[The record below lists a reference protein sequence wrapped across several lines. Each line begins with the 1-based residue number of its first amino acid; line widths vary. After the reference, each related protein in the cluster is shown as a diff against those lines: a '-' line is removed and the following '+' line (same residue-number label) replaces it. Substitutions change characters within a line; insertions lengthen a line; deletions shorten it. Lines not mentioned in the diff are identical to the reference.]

1 MLFDNRLWPD
11 YVLAHN
17 NLATLLEDREEA
29 LHHLRMAL
37 NIDPWH
43 PNSLYNM
50 AVLHRYDMILS
61 YIVAVRIVE
70 FSNGGTKLER
80 FLSKNQ
86 VTKRKLLSF
95 ENWVNGEVSKSDKI
109 FLIFF
114 H

>member
-1 MLFDNRLWPD
+1 MYDPVIIMLFDNRLWPE

-50 AVLHRYDMILS
+50 AVLHRYEMILFVD
-61 YIVAVRIVE
+61 Y
-70 FSNGGTKLER
+70 
-80 FLSKNQ
+80 
-86 VTKRKLLSF
+86 
-95 ENWVNGEVSKSDKI
+95 WV
-109 FLIFF
+109 